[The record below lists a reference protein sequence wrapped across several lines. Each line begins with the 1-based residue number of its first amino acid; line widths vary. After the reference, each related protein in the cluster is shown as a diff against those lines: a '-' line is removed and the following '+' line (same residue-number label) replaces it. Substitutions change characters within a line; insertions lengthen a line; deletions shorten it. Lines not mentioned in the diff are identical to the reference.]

1 MVNKNKI
8 HTLLYFNFDQ
18 RKLCVPGIYFLF
30 NEGKIIYIGISK
42 IPIIRILDHY
52 YSLNNPTKGLGP
64 CFDQFRVITLKKT
77 YKDERILQ
85 HYEKRWIK
93 KFNPEKNFNT
103 KHLYYNL
110 SIKDIKYFINVYTKN
125 AFYDLSINDIKYH
138 IDTYEQYFKGHMG
151 WHRYINDLVIKKNEI
166 YKKHKKEK
174 DRSKRY
180 ENKFA

>member
-8 HTLLYFNFDQ
+8 HTFCYFNFDQ
-18 RKLCVPGIYFLF
+18 RKLCVPGLYFLY
-30 NEGKIIYIGISK
+30 NLGELIYIGISRL
-42 IPIIRILDHY
+42 PAFRVLQHY
-52 YSLNNPTKGLGP
+52 YTTDAPKKGTGP
-64 CFDQFRVITLKKT
+64 VFDQFRVIALNKT

-93 KFNPEKNFNT
+93 KFNPKLNT
-103 KHLYYNL
+103 H
-110 SIKDIKYFINVYTKN
+110 TKN
-125 AFYDLSINDIKYH
+125 VFYDLSINDIKYH

-166 YKKHKKEK
+166 YKKHIRNKK
-174 DRSKRY
+174 Y

>member
-8 HTLLYFNFDQ
+8 HTLCYFNFDQ
-18 RKLCVPGIYFLF
+18 RKLCIPGLYFLY
-30 NEGKIIYIGISK
+30 NLGELIYIGISRL
-42 IPIIRILDHY
+42 PAFRVLQHY
-52 YSLNNPTKGLGP
+52 YTINAPKRGIGP
-64 CFDQFRVITLKKT
+64 IFDQFRVITLNKT

-93 KFNPEKNFNT
+93 KFNPK
-103 KHLYYNL
+103 L
-110 SIKDIKYFINVYTKN
+110 NVYTKN

-151 WHRYINDLVIKKNEI
+151 WHRYINDLVLKKQEN
-166 YKKHKKEK
+166 YKKHKNVRE
-174 DRSKRY
+174 RIKRY

>member
-8 HTLLYFNFDQ
+8 HTLCYFNFDQ
-18 RKLCVPGIYFLF
+18 RKLCIPGLYFLY
-30 NEGKIIYIGISK
+30 NLGELIYIGISRL
-42 IPIIRILDHY
+42 PAFRVLQHY
-52 YSLNNPTKGLGP
+52 YTVDVPKKGIGP
-64 CFDQFRVITLKKT
+64 VFDQFRVITLNKT

-85 HYEKRWIK
+85 HYEKRWIR
-93 KFNPEKNFNT
+93 KFNPKLNF
-103 KHLYYNL
+103 H
-110 SIKDIKYFINVYTKN
+110 TKN
-125 AFYDLSINDIKYH
+125 VFYDLSINDIKYH